1 MKQYFGIKERH
12 EDAILMFRL
21 GDFYEM
27 FGEDAKVAS
36 KILQIAL
43 TSREKG
49 KEEPIPMCGIPFFAA
64 ESYIAKLV
72 KAGHKVAVCE
82 QMEDVKEAKGI
93 VQRDVVKVIT
103 PGTYTPE
110 NPKENNYIFS
120 FMPEGRKHGVALVD
134 ISTGEFM
141 VYETE
146 KPIEDE
152 LSRFEPKELLVPESL
167 KANLHYAEILKS
179 YYTTAIDD
187 WSFDFS
193 EAYRTLLKHFGVSTL
208 DGYGCEGMHTAI
220 SAAGA
225 LLAYIEDT
233 QKEAIRFK
241 KISPLT
247 QSAYMF
253 LDAATQKNLELIR
266 NVKGGTEGTLLSV
279 LDETLTPMGGRYLR
293 NAILRPLVDAAEIGN
308 RLGAVEV
315 LLDDYE
321 LVDMQRSNLRKIQD
335 LERLASKVDN
345 RSANPRDLIAIK
357 HSLSCLPAIK
367 KVLVA
372 SHNHSLRSLG
382 EALPDFQ
389 ALGALIDSAILENPP
404 LSVRD
409 GSILKDGYHPEV
421 DGLRKVSV
429 SGKDFIAELEA
440 RERKKTG
447 ITSLKV
453 GYNRVFGYYIEVTKT
468 NLDLVPD
475 YYVRKQTL
483 VNGERF
489 ITPELKEYESR
500 VLGSEERLKD
510 LEYSLFQEILG
521 KVQGESTRLVS
532 TGSIIAKI
540 DFLISLAVVARR
552 HNYARPLID
561 DGSVIEITEGRH
573 PVLERI
579 LVEQFIPNDAHLDY
593 EGERLLIITGP
604 NMAGKSTYMRQV
616 ALIVLMAQ
624 IGSFVP
630 ATDARIGI
638 VDRIFT
644 RIGASDYLAKGQSTF
659 MVEMIETAN
668 ILHNAATRSLIILDE
683 IGRGTSTFDGMSIAW
698 AVAEYIVGQIKART
712 LFATHYNEL
721 TELSLS
727 LDGVKN
733 YNILVKEW
741 GDEIIFLRKI
751 SPGPADRSYGIQ
763 VARLAGLPDAVIGR
777 AKEVLTNFEEEITHA
792 GKIRSLLGDFPVH
805 GQMDLFLAGLDP
817 LMLDIIKLDMS
828 RMTPKTALAKLRE
841 LKSRAESQASVSRK
855 ELQANGKVGDTH

>member
-1 MKQYFGIKERH
+1 MPELTPLMKQYFSIKERH
-12 EDAILMFRL
+12 KDAILMFRL

-82 QMEDVKEAKGI
+82 QMEDAKEAKGI

-110 NPKENNYIFS
+110 NPKENNYIFA
-120 FMPEGRKHGVALVD
+120 FMSEGRKHGVALAD
-134 ISTGEFM
+134 ISTGEFI

-167 KANLHYAEILKS
+167 KGNLHYAEILKN
-179 YYTTAIDD
+179 YYTTTIDD

-208 DGYGCEGMHTAI
+208 DGYGCEGMNAAI

-225 LLAYIEDT
+225 LLFYIEDT
-233 QKEAIRFK
+233 QKEAVQFK

-247 QSAYMF
+247 QSTYMF
-253 LDAATQKNLELIR
+253 LDAATQKNLELVR
-266 NVKGGTEGTLLSV
+266 NMKGGNEGTLLSV
-279 LDETLTPMGGRYLR
+279 LDETLTPMGGRFLR
-293 NAILRPLVDAAEIGN
+293 NAILRPLVDTGEIGN

-315 LLDDYE
+315 LLNDYE
-321 LVDMQRSNLRKIQD
+321 LVEVQRSNLRKIQD
-335 LERLASKVDN
+335 LERLASRVDN

-357 HSLSCLPAIK
+357 HTLSCLPSIK
-367 KVLVA
+367 KALVGL
-372 SHNHSLRSLG
+372 HNHALKTLG
-382 EALPDFQ
+382 EALPDLQ
-389 ALGALIDSAILENPP
+389 SLGALIDSAILENPP

-409 GSILKDGYHPEV
+409 GGILKDGYHQEV

-447 ITSLKV
+447 ISSLKV

-475 YYVRKQTL
+475 YYIRKQTL

-489 ITPELKEYESR
+489 ITPELKDYESK
-500 VLGSEERLKD
+500 VLGSEERLRN
-510 LEYSLFQEILG
+510 LEYSLFQEILE
-521 KVQGESTRLVS
+521 KVQGESTYLVS
-532 TGSIIAKI
+532 SGNIIAKI

-552 HNYARPLID
+552 HNYVRPLID
-561 DGSVIEITEGRH
+561 DGSVVEIREGRH
-573 PVLERI
+573 PVLERF
-579 LVEQFIPNDAHLDY
+579 LMEQFISNDAHLDH
-593 EGERLLIITGP
+593 EGDRLLIITGP

-630 ATDARIGI
+630 ASEARVGI

-668 ILHNAATRSLIILDE
+668 ILHNASTRSLIILDE
-683 IGRGTSTFDGMSIAW
+683 IGRGTSTFDGISIAW
-698 AVAEYIVGQIKART
+698 AVAEYIAGQIKART

-721 TELSLS
+721 TELSFT

-763 VARLAGLPDAVIGR
+763 VARLAGLPDEVIGR
-777 AKEVLTNFEEEITHA
+777 AKDVLTNFEEEITHA
-792 GKIRSLLGDFPVH
+792 GKTRSLLGDFPVH

-828 RMTPKTALAKLRE
+828 RMTPKAALAKLQE
-841 LKSRAESQASVSRK
+841 LKGRAESQASVGRK
-855 ELQANGKVGDTH
+855 E